1 MRRLWEQREDT
12 CLRINSLKGR
22 GSWDTWIPISQGLR
36 AHLRVREGV
45 RGTGCVCVL
54 IPQCFRQQ
62 RRLGHRKKL
71 SGKWIQVLAV
81 PLTRNLLLHYFIF
94 CDKVS
99 NWCSA
104 THWRARKDI
113 EPSAFFAAMEGLGQL
128 QPKGQ
133 SPTVSSFWGGLQRCF
148 GQENNGL

>member
-1 MRRLWEQREDT
+1 MRRLWEQSEDT

-36 AHLRVREGV
+36 ADLWVREGV
-45 RGTGCVCVL
+45 RGGGCMCVL

-81 PLTRNLLLHYFIF
+81 PLTRNLPLHYFIF

-113 EPSAFFAAMEGLGQL
+113 EPSGFLQLWRAWDSCNLRASHQLWAAFEGATEVLW
-128 QPKGQ
+128 P
-133 SPTVSSFWGGLQRCF
+133 R
-148 GQENNGL
+148 E